1 MSAVSKFVGTVAGIV
16 SVVAAIIPGGQPIAA
31 IAAGVAAAA
40 NVGAAL
46 MAKRPAAQS
55 GSVNKTMIGANQPR
69 PYLMG
74 ETYYGGNRRHQTG
87 YGGKVGGVENPY
99 LLIVD
104 AYSGAGP
111 VEGFVSACMDYVPV
125 PLAGNAATGYAAN
138 HLYVYWQLGEMPEA
152 AALPAH
158 WGNAPGWGADYRLS
172 SYAAISW
179 NLRFDEDGKRFAS
192 GVPALGAIWRGV
204 KCYDPRKDSTYPG
217 GSGPHRWA
225 DPADTAAF
233 DAARETWT
241 WTRCPGLH
249 GLRYALGTW
258 ERDKRVPGSVYRKTF
273 GIGMQPDGI
282 RFADFAAL
290 ANVCD
295 ANGWT
300 VGGVI
305 FEPGNRDENLKNI
318 VAAGG
323 AERCWIGGKLGLKLS
338 APRVPLDTIT
348 EHDLATDDVEIG
360 AMQGWEQRIN
370 VLTPKYRSAAHK
382 WEYVPSTPVTVA
394 QFVAED
400 GEEKGDERQW
410 NLVQD
415 KDQVAQLA
423 AYDLWDARELG
434 EIVLSCKPR
443 LRRYGPGDLLIV
455 HLPDDGL
462 VNQTC
467 VILKRT
473 FDPVTMMVHLVLRG
487 ETPEKHAFAL
497 GRTGTAPPT
506 PQLHGASDYDGAI
519 PDPAAPARGVST
531 LVERSA
537 VTLSSDATSITI
549 GAFEGVLDSGET
561 VQFKA
566 GHLDNL
572 NPGTV
577 YNVFWPIFDGVY
589 FAVPAPA
596 LTELANR
603 FFVLIGTMATRSA
616 DGTYPAGQ
624 APPPGWGG
632 SGTEYNFR
640 AEQQLYPE

>member
-531 LVERSA
+531 LVARSA